1 MNWILLGIGTVLSI
15 LFIVMMFAGS
25 KYDYM
30 TESLQGDDFP
40 CKGLYVVGLK
50 WQDFG
55 FAGLKGKIGDT
66 LRENSKLLYSKQY
79 SEFYAR
85 IVWAQIITFLHLI
98 LAVFCLL
105 AGMTSKSTSTFYL
118 LVGIVAATLVI
129 YYFYSS
135 FGEKIKK
142 RQEMCEEEF
151 PNVISKLALIV
162 NSGVILHD
170 SWEMVSHGKEGEIY
184 DLMRKSCVEMNN
196 GKSEIDALYEF
207 GVMTNSDNIKKF
219 VSALIQSIERGGSDL
234 PQFLANQS
242 SELWNEKRQLLL
254 QKGEKAASKLLMPIA
269 IMFFGIMLIVIS
281 SAVQSF
287 SM

>member
-1 MNWILLGIGTVLSI
+1 MNMILLIIGTVLSA
-15 LFIVMMFAGS
+15 LFIIMMFAGS

-30 TESLQGDDFP
+30 IESLLGDDFP

-50 WQDFG
+50 WQDFRPVQ
-55 FAGLKGKIGDT
+55 LKGKIGDS
-66 LRENSKLLYSKQY
+66 LRNNTQMIYSKKY

-85 IVWAQIITFLHLI
+85 IIWAQIITFFHLI
-98 LAVFCLL
+98 IALFCLL
-105 AGMTSKSTSTFYL
+105 SGMTSGSTSSFYL
-118 LVGIVAATLVI
+118 MVGIIAAVLAV

-135 FGEKIKK
+135 PKEKVKK
-142 RQEMCEEEF
+142 RQEVCEEEF

-170 SWEMVSHGKEGEIY
+170 SWEMVSYGKNGEIY

-207 GVMTNSDNIKKF
+207 GIMTNSDSIKKF

-234 PQFLANQS
+234 PQFLANES
-242 SELWNEKRQLLL
+242 SELWNEKRQMLL

-269 IMFFGIMLIVIS
+269 IMFLGIMLIVIS
-281 SAVQSF
+281 SAIQSF